1 MHAKKYGIYFRL
13 QRFEKTN
20 EMLLNCNALSNGR
33 LKAAND
39 DFKKHIKLIND
50 MKKDLDHI
58 FKKIRNIK
66 SRIGVQYPQAMK
78 KVEQKL
84 KTSSLSEESKEEE
97 EDLSPNANEPQC
109 SNVATVSGKK
119 TKDEKHV
126 ERKLSKDCVTVNYV
140 QMETNAENGVCTNS
154 DGRIESDTVIPAV
167 DGKTDNDSTDN
178 ESSDTSDT

>member
-1 MHAKKYGIYFRL
+1 MDSFVFRL

-39 DFKKHIKLIND
+39 DFKKHIKLVND
-50 MKKDLDHI
+50 MKKDLDYI

-78 KVEQKL
+78 RVEQKL
-84 KTSSLSEESKEEE
+84 KTSSLSEESREEVSAINVT
-97 EDLSPNANEPQC
+97 DPQC
-109 SNVATVSGKK
+109 SSSNSVEADKK
-119 TKDEKHV
+119 IKESARTAKHID
-126 ERKLSKDCVTVNYV
+126 RKLSKESSTVHYV
-140 QMETNAENGVCTNS
+140 QMDTTADNGVCPNA
-154 DGRIESDTVIPAV
+154 DGKIDSDTAIAAV
-167 DGKTDNDSTDN
+167 DSKTDNDSTDN